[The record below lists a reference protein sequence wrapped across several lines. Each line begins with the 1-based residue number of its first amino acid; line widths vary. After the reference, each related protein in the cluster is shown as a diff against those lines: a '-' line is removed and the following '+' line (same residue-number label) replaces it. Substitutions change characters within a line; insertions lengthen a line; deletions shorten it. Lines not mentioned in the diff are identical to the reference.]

1 MRQYFKNASNK
12 LQYNFNIKY
21 KVTTMM
27 FNSDDDDD
35 DDNVGDDKW

>member
-12 LQYNFNIKY
+12 LQFNFNIKY
-21 KVTTMM
+21 ICSNDHDV
-27 FNSDDDDD
+27 SDDD